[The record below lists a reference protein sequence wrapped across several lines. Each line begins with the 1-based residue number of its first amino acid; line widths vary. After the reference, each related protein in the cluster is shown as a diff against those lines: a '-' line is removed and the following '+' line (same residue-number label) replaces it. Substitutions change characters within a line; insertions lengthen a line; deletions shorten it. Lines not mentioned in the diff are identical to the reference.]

1 MQAISFGVL
10 AFGWALASWVY
21 FDATERGERY
31 PWVWALVVLFLGWT
45 LIPWIIYLVD
55 RNQSDHLEVA
65 DRAGLRQYLVTTS
78 FTSMA
83 LTVAGA
89 STALSAALVWAVPN
103 QLSTTVFRDLLGS
116 SMAAALI
123 GAIIWLPHWRWL
135 KRQLDAGIP
144 DREFRALYALRR
156 AELLTSAFLFGG
168 VAAVTSL
175 WVLGGAFSAVFHATY
190 AGAAGW
196 LPALG
201 PALFCSGAAAYHAW
215 YYRAAEASE
224 QRQRFDRVPAPRLI
238 HRAQRV
244 TPTAPL
250 PPTPRP
256 GQAGVAPW
264 QGPHTPVAATGPP
277 RGREASWPATPPAW
291 PPVGQSAAA
300 ASQRA
305 AEASPTGPRTFCGK
319 CATVAQAG
327 DLFCR
332 ACGSQL
338 GSPATHV
345 A

>member
-103 QLSTTVFRDLLGS
+103 QLSTNVFRDLLGS

-135 KRQLDAGIP
+135 K
-144 DREFRALYALRR
+144 
-156 AELLTSAFLFGG
+156 
-168 VAAVTSL
+168 
-175 WVLGGAFSAVFHATY
+175 
-190 AGAAGW
+190 
-196 LPALG
+196 
-201 PALFCSGAAAYHAW
+201 
-215 YYRAAEASE
+215 
-224 QRQRFDRVPAPRLI
+224 
-238 HRAQRV
+238 
-244 TPTAPL
+244 
-250 PPTPRP
+250 
-256 GQAGVAPW
+256 
-264 QGPHTPVAATGPP
+264 
-277 RGREASWPATPPAW
+277 
-291 PPVGQSAAA
+291 
-300 ASQRA
+300 
-305 AEASPTGPRTFCGK
+305 
-319 CATVAQAG
+319 
-327 DLFCR
+327 
-332 ACGSQL
+332 
-338 GSPATHV
+338 
-345 A
+345 